1 MANGR
6 IGEVSANVVNHV
18 ALAQES
24 DEENVVLQTME
35 GKIASVHTWSLLL
48 ATWQV
53 AQVRNYLV
61 SSLLIFVNRYLMEN
75 QFISSERHIII

>member
-1 MANGR
+1 MAFGK

-35 GKIASVHTWSLLL
+35 GKIALGHT
-48 ATWQV
+48 
-53 AQVRNYLV
+53 
-61 SSLLIFVNRYLMEN
+61 
-75 QFISSERHIII
+75 